1 MQAFFLLF
9 LLSVTLLFTH
19 SGMTGLLDAVND
31 KANITIII
39 SDNLTTAMTG
49 GQDSAGT
56 NKFEAICLGLGV
68 EPEHVR
74 VVVPLPK
81 NMEEITRIIREEIEY
96 KGVSVIIPRRE
107 CVQTLNRKLEQTEKS
122 RKGMRK
128 DIILSGVG
136 GQGILTIAT
145 IIGEAATVAGL
156 NLKQAEVHGMSQR
169 GGDVQSNL
177 RLSDETIHSDL
188 ISLGEA
194 DLIISME
201 PMEALRYLPYLEKR
215 RMGGYFCKSV

>member
-1 MQAFFLLF
+1 
-9 LLSVTLLFTH
+9 
-19 SGMTGLLDAVND
+19 
-31 KANITIII
+31 
-39 SDNLTTAMTG
+39 
-49 GQDSAGT
+49 
-56 NKFEAICLGLGV
+56 
-68 EPEHVR
+68 
-74 VVVPLPK
+74 
-81 NMEEITRIIREEIEY
+81 
-96 KGVSVIIPRRE
+96 
-107 CVQTLNRKLEQTEKS
+107 
-122 RKGMRK
+122 MRK

-201 PMEALRYLPYLEKR
+201 PMEALRYLPYLEKEGWVVTSANPFKNIPNYPDEEELMKTLNSLPR
-215 RMGGYFCKSV
+215 VAKLEIYW